1 MYAMTAL
8 AACTV
13 SLVRMAVIG
22 TMTFVPMV
30 MRLDIMCMRVVVAF
44 VFVLVVMVAMAS
56 VAVPMRVPAGGIGAV
71 FRLKAF
77 VYRVHDQVHG
87 AQHVG

>member
-1 MYAMTAL
+1 MNPWIATAFGLAMTAL
-8 AACTV
+8 GACTV

-22 TMTFVPMV
+22 TMTFV
-30 MRLDIMCMRVVVAF
+30 
-44 VFVLVVMVAMAS
+44 FVLVVMVAMAMS
-56 VAVPMRVPAGGIGAV
+56 AVAVPMSMRVPAGGIGAV

-77 VYRVHDQVHG
+77 VYRVHDQMHG